1 MLCPPVTNIVNGG
14 AMHQLPEVL
23 SVATLECSWE
33 LRLFVAG
40 PCEIGHTNLLR
51 EGPSAVFPGAPSSS
65 SSMLR
70 QVFVHI
76 QGLADKTIHC
86 VFVFNEARKLAASPA
101 TRGRPHRACAAGW
114 TSAGPCLPQASVL
127 GDAMVYATA
136 VLGEFAKRVTKPMMA
151 S

>member
-1 MLCPPVTNIVNGG
+1 MEPKRRNGLLQKNGCTVT
-14 AMHQLPEVL
+14 L
-23 SVATLECSWE
+23 VA
-33 LRLFVAG
+33 
-40 PCEIGHTNLLR
+40 
-51 EGPSAVFPGAPSSS
+51 SS
-65 SSMLR
+65 
-70 QVFVHI
+70 
-76 QGLADKTIHC
+76 DKTIHC